1 MKYACYLHT
10 CCCVEDVA
18 MSSQRKISPVL
29 AAGVLFA
36 VGITGFS
43 TDAEAGLIRVSQE
56 SAAGVGDFDANVLG
70 TINAFESL
78 LTASA
83 YYNYANVFAAS
94 FDDGGQDVTLTSNM
108 SHFFFVNGSDGLSA
122 FIVHD
127 KPNDGDGGGA
137 VMTVDLTG
145 DTASVLVR
153 DDNGDAITGNGTTNF
168 VSAHAWIDCCT
179 DGFVIGSLDGGW
191 ELFAEFDAF
200 TLTRNTNT
208 FTWTDF
214 AGWKAFDGSTTIVLA
229 SDLDRRVRFDLVSVP
244 EPGTLALLGL
254 GLAGMGLARRRKKV

>member
-1 MKYACYLHT
+1 MEYACYLCI
-10 CCCVEDVA
+10 CCGVEDAV
-18 MSSQRKISPVL
+18 MLSQRKFSPIL

-36 VGITGFS
+36 VGMTGFS
-43 TDAEAGLIRVSQE
+43 TDAEAALIRVSQE

-83 YYNYANVFAAS
+83 YYNYNNVFAAS

-108 SHFFFVNGSDGLSA
+108 SNFFFVNGSDGLSA

-127 KPNDGDGGGA
+127 KPGDGDGGGA

-153 DDNGDAITGNGTTNF
+153 DDAGDAIAGNGTTNF
-168 VSAHAWIDCCT
+168 VATHAWLSCCT

-200 TLTRNTNT
+200 TARG

-214 AGWKAFDGSTTIVLA
+214 AGWQAFDGSTTIALA
-229 SDLDRRVRFDLVSVP
+229 SDLDRRVRFDLVAVP

-254 GLAGMGLARRRKKV
+254 GLFGMGLARRRK